1 MADLSQSVHLYV
13 ILFPTD
19 SDMEFTL
26 NIASHSSY
34 KEAPILPGGRNVL
47 LHAQDF

>member
-1 MADLSQSVHLYV
+1 
-13 ILFPTD
+13 
-19 SDMEFTL
+19 MEFTL